1 MLISRSIP
9 GVSLCWFSIAYAASH
24 SLHGQMLL
32 AQGLSVSL
40 CKIEQLGA
48 GIDLLLLYTM
58 ADILG
63 QHGFSRLSIVHAFT

>member
-24 SLHGQMLL
+24 GLHGQMLL

-48 GIDLLLLYTM
+48 GIDLLLL
-58 ADILG
+58 
-63 QHGFSRLSIVHAFT
+63 